1 MKIVDKPLSP
11 LESLEVIADTI
22 RKTKDNFKENSSY
35 FMLWGWLIAI
45 ASFAFFV
52 LHQYTAFKYYFLPFP
67 VLVVTGI
74 AVTLSSYFKRRSANA
89 TETYSGYF
97 FSRMWLALGLGFIAV
112 VFVSVSQK
120 IPPFLYTLVIAAA
133 GTLASGLVM
142 KFKPLIVGGI
152 LFFAAA
158 IIGVYLPDAYKPLLA
173 GAAIVAGYLVPG
185 YLLKS
190 AKE

>member
-1 MKIVDKPLSP
+1 MKIEDTPLSP
-11 LESLEVIADTI
+11 LESLTLISDAI

-35 FMLWGWLIAI
+35 FMLWGWLIAV

-52 LHQYTAFKYYFLPFP
+52 LQQYTAFKYYFLPFP

-74 AVTLSSYFKRRSANA
+74 VVTLSWYVKRRSANQ

-97 FSRMWLALGLGFIAV
+97 FSRMWLVLGLGFIAV

-120 IPPFLYTLVIAAA
+120 VPPFQYTLIIAAI
-133 GTLASGLVM
+133 GTMVSGLAM
-142 KFKPLIVGGI
+142 KFKPLVIGGV

-158 IIGVYLPDAYKPLLA
+158 IIGLYIPDAYKPLLA
-173 GAAIVAGYLVPG
+173 GAAIVAGYLIPG

-190 AKE
+190 AKI